1 MGQIG
6 TDNNL
11 MGILCFAVGMFL
23 FSAVDTMAKFL
34 TTDFHPVQV
43 AWGRQVGMF
52 LGVLVLFAIRGPN
65 LFRSAAP
72 FLQIGRGVFAACS
85 ALLFIMAVAVV
96 PLADAAAVSF
106 VAPFIVTVLGAL
118 ILKESVGIRRWSAI
132 VIGFLAT
139 LIIIRPGLG
148 VFDPAIF
155 LVVIAATF
163 YAGRQILSRILSGS
177 DSTET
182 TIAYTAVAAFTVL
195 TLPLPF
201 VWATPE
207 SWQHLGLFLLLTLL
221 AGAAEVFVIRSLELA
236 QAVVLAPVHYTIIIW
251 GTFYGWIVFG
261 QLPDGWTWLGA
272 GIIFVT
278 GIYLIRR
285 EYSLGRRGLK

>member
-85 ALLFIMAVAVV
+85 ALLFIMAVSVV
-96 PLADAAAVSF
+96 PLADVRTLIEKLKTQRGIIIDQTVIPGANHFFESHMEPLVTKVSSYLDGRRMRSCMPLHAPNEKPAIQQARDSGLSVCAQSRAAA
-106 VAPFIVTVLGAL
+106 A
-118 ILKESVGIRRWSAI
+118 
-132 VIGFLAT
+132 
-139 LIIIRPGLG
+139 
-148 VFDPAIF
+148 
-155 LVVIAATF
+155 
-163 YAGRQILSRILSGS
+163 S
-177 DSTET
+177 DNS
-182 TIAYTAVAAFTVL
+182 
-195 TLPLPF
+195 PWP
-201 VWATPE
+201 
-207 SWQHLGLFLLLTLL
+207 
-221 AGAAEVFVIRSLELA
+221 
-236 QAVVLAPVHYTIIIW
+236 
-251 GTFYGWIVFG
+251 
-261 QLPDGWTWLGA
+261 
-272 GIIFVT
+272 
-278 GIYLIRR
+278 
-285 EYSLGRRGLK
+285 